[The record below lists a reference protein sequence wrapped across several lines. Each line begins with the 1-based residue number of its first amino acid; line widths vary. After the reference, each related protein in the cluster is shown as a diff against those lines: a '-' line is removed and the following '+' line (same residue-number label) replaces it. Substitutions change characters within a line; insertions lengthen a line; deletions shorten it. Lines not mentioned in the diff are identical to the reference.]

1 MRKSVHGFGVGILMG
16 SILFLML
23 LLSSFNANAQW
34 VSIVPPEVSSSWGLS
49 KGRIL
54 PSGTDGWVVGTD
66 VANKRGVIIQAKQ
79 GDWIPIEPP
88 NVSSDWELNATGFT
102 SGNNAWAVGVD
113 YSSGSRQGVILHFQ
127 NGLWSIVTPPY
138 VSVDWALYD
147 VSFTG
152 SNDGWVVGYDYANK
166 RGILLHFIS
175 NVWVSYTPPDVGRD
189 WGLNGVMMINSREGW
204 AVGVDH
210 TNKRGVILHYTRD
223 LTIKSTTKATYTW
236 QIYLPPQIN
245 GDWELN
251 TVSFPST
258 AEGWAIGVNHTEK
271 RGMILHFVTPRWD
284 EVFPPPISSDFEF
297 NFATFPTT
305 YIGWI
310 SGIDYANKKGILL
323 QYDNRVWFDSVLP
336 EISSDWMLGN
346 VRYAASDQI
355 WAFGT
360 DVKNKQGII
369 LRYSVNTKET
379 ISTPSKPNG
388 PTHIASNALS
398 TFYTGESKSNL
409 SHSVQYIFD
418 WGDGTDSGWL
428 PVGTVGASKS
438 WTSPGTY
445 LVKAQARCDTDTFAV
460 SKLSS
465 ELSVTVS
472 DTPTTVTLVSP
483 ADGTFY
489 TACSL
494 YDLPT
499 FTWKSD
505 GSFTDYE
512 VQFSKY
518 ASFDTIDASK
528 KTSST
533 SISMDNTQWKKVIDA
548 NGTTAPGSS
557 GPATSGGPMF
567 WRVIGTR
574 SDKVSVISNTLS
586 FVIARAQEVEN
597 ATIIDTGKSFL
608 PTLSWDNQ
616 CGVKFSVRFGNNP
629 FFTHQYSITFNIKN
643 PNDNGGVFTQTLT
656 DSQWTAVQNVTG
668 RVTGT
673 TVYWYVDSRDGAD
686 RRAITTPNMFFVIAD

>member
-1 MRKSVHGFGVGILMG
+1 MRRRDQGVGIRILMG
-16 SILFLML
+16 SIPFLILFLL
-23 LLSSFNANAQW
+23 SFNANAQW
-34 VSIVPPEVSSSWGLS
+34 VSIVPPDVSASWGLS

-66 VANKRGVIIQAKQ
+66 VANKRGVILQSRNHV
-79 GDWIPIEPP
+79 WTPIEPP
-88 NVSSDWELNATGFT
+88 NVSSDWELNAVGFT

-113 YSSGSRQGVILHFQ
+113 YSTGSRQGVILHYQ
-127 NGLWSIVTPPY
+127 NGLWTIVTPPF
-138 VSVDWALYD
+138 VSLDWALYD

-152 SNDGWVVGYDYANK
+152 SNEGWVVGFDYANE
-166 RGILLHFIS
+166 RGVLLHYAS
-175 NVWVSYTPPDVGRD
+175 NVWVSYTPPNVGLD
-189 WGLNGVMMINSREGW
+189 WGLNGIMMINSREGW

-236 QIYLPPQIN
+236 QIYLPPQID

-251 TVSFPST
+251 GVSFPST
-258 AEGWAIGVNHTEK
+258 GEGWAVGVNHTEK

-284 EVFPPPISSDFEF
+284 EVIPPQVSSDFEF
-297 NFATFPTT
+297 TFATFPSTN
-305 YIGWI
+305 IGWI
-310 SGIDYANKKGILL
+310 SGVDYANKKGILL
-323 QYDNRVWFDSVLP
+323 QYNNRVWIESPLP
-336 EISSDWMLGN
+336 EISPDWMLGN
-346 VRYAASDQI
+346 VRFAASDQI

-360 DVKNKQGII
+360 DVTNKTGVI

-388 PTHIASNALS
+388 PTSIAPKVLS
-398 TFYTGESKSNL
+398 TFYTGESLSNL
-409 SHSVQYIFD
+409 DHSVQYFLD

-445 LVKAQARCDTDTFAV
+445 LVRAQARCDTDTNV
-460 SKLSS
+460 TSKLSS

-472 DTPTTVTLVSP
+472 DTPTTVKLASP

-494 YDLPT
+494 YSLPT

-505 GSFTDYE
+505 GPFTDYE
-512 VQFSKY
+512 IQFSKR

-533 SISMDNTQWKKVIDA
+533 SIVMDDTQWKKVIVA
-548 NGTTAPGSS
+548 NGTTAPGSTA
-557 GPATSGGPMF
+557 PATSGGPMF

-574 SDKVSVISNTLS
+574 SDKASVISNTLS
-586 FVIARAQEVEN
+586 ILIAPAQPVGN
-597 ATIIDTGKSFL
+597 ATIVDTSKSSL
-608 PTLSWDNQ
+608 PTLSWDNN
-616 CGVKFSVRFGNNP
+616 CGIKFTVWFGNNP
-629 FFTHQYSITFNIKN
+629 FFTHQTSVTFNIKD
-643 PNDNGGVFTQTLT
+643 PNENGGVFAKTLT
-656 DSQWTAVQNVTG
+656 SSQWTAVQNVTG

-673 TVYWYVDSRDGAD
+673 TVYWYVDSRDGAT
-686 RRAITTPNMFFVIAD
+686 RRAITQPKSFFVISD